1 MARKREIVSYKL
13 TREDGQEYIGITVN
27 INARLSQHKK
37 HPRFS
42 ELKLVKY
49 EILKTYDTYEE
60 AQKDEPYLIE
70 KYDTFYNGLNESI
83 DGKGNHLSPNFN
95 TFGYKFTEEQRNNMK
110 QSHWSRNPNIDK
122 TWLHRACPEHVK
134 EKISKTKKG
143 QLGRGLYKL
152 DLDTK
157 LLIEDSYKNDTIQF
171 SNDFIAKHVKVT
183 QRDKLDKLDFSEL
196 VGRNGKP
203 LNKLT
208 LYAHY
213 FADIYNVTTVAIKGI
228 CVGRFIKD
236 ESQYV

>member
-1 MARKREIVSYKL
+1 MAREIVSYKL

-95 TFGYKFTEEQRNNMK
+95 TYGYKFTEEQRNNMK
-110 QSHWSRNPNIDK
+110 RSHWSRKPGFIAE
-122 TWLHRACPEHVK
+122 WQYRPHSE
-134 EKISKTKKG
+134 ITKKRISEGRTG
-143 QLGRGLYKL
+143 QVVSYVL

-171 SNDFIAKHVKVT
+171 SNDFIAKHVKVS

-196 VGRNGKP
+196 VSPNGKP

-236 ESQYV
+236 ESKYV

>member
-42 ELKLVKY
+42 ELELVKY

-60 AQKDEPYLIE
+60 AQKDEPLLIE

-95 TFGYKFTEEQRNNMK
+95 THGYKFTEEQRNNMK
-110 QSHWSRNPNIDK
+110 RSHWSKNPDID
-122 TWLHRACPEHVK
+122 TSWLYRPCPEDIK
-134 EKISKTKKG
+134 QKISKSKKG
-143 QLGRGLYKL
+143 QIGSYKI

-157 LLIEDSYKNDTIQF
+157 LLIEESYKNDTIQF
-171 SNDFIAKHVKVT
+171 SNDFIAKYVKVS
-183 QRDKLDKLDFSEL
+183 QRDKLDEL
-196 VGRNGKP
+196 TFDELISPNGKP

-213 FADIYNVTTVAIKGI
+213 FAGIYNITDVASKNI
-228 CVGRFIKD
+228 CLGKFIKD
-236 ESQYV
+236 ENAYV